1 MSESSQVQTK
11 LGSDAGG
18 GAAAAPSPV
27 APERR
32 RRLPADRQ
40 ELTTFAFRYAM
51 VGVAV
56 VLAIVAQIAY
66 PGFFAWSS
74 VQQMLSQN
82 AGQGLVAM
90 GMTFVIIAAG
100 FDLSVAAVF
109 ALGAVSYVSLGQ
121 HMGLAIAFALVIL
134 MGMGAGVVNGAII
147 TKVKVNAF
155 VATLGT
161 ASIFGGIAY
170 IVSGSQTLSSTNTN
184 ITHLGLDKWLGV
196 QIPIWF
202 LVGAFLVGG
211 VLLAYTVFGRSVYA
225 VGGNRESARLSG
237 LRVDL
242 ITLITYVIVG
252 AMAALAGILSASTT
266 GIAGADEGAE
276 ITLAAIAI
284 VIIGGTSLFGG
295 EGAMWRTVV
304 GLAIFAMIDHL
315 FILMNV
321 NTPGQL
327 VAKGAIVIIAVA
339 IDAWSRQRTA

>member
-1 MSESSQVQTK
+1 
-11 LGSDAGG
+11 
-18 GAAAAPSPV
+18 
-27 APERR
+27 
-32 RRLPADRQ
+32 
-40 ELTTFAFRYAM
+40 M
-51 VGVAV
+51 VGVAI
-56 VLAIVAQIAY
+56 VLAIIAQVAY
-66 PGFFAWSS
+66 PGFFAWTSI
-74 VQQMLSQN
+74 QQMLSQN

-109 ALGAVSYVSLGQ
+109 ALGAVAYVGLGQDVSLG
-121 HMGLAIAFALVIL
+121 LAFILVIL
-134 MGMGAGVVNGAII
+134 IGMAAGVVNGVII
-147 TKVKVNAF
+147 TKIRVNAF

-161 ASIFGGIAY
+161 ASIFSGIAY
-170 IVSGSQTLSSTNTN
+170 IASGSQTLSSTKSS
-184 ITHLGLDKWLGV
+184 ITHLGLDDWLGI

-202 LVGAFLVGG
+202 LVGALVIGG
-211 VLLAYTVFGRSVYA
+211 ILLALTVFGRSVYS
-225 VGGNRESARLSG
+225 VGGNREAARLAG

-242 ITLITYVIVG
+242 ITIVTYVIVG

-266 GIAGADEGAE
+266 GIAAANEGAE

-295 EGAMWRTVV
+295 EGAMWRTAI

-327 VAKGAIVIIAVA
+327 VAKGAIVILAVA
-339 IDAWSRQRTA
+339 IDAWSRQRA

>member
-1 MSESSQVQTK
+1 MSDESQPNSVATEPAVAA
-11 LGSDAGG
+11 GSVEESARDGQRGVDGQQFAN
-18 GAAAAPSPV
+18 
-27 APERR
+27 
-32 RRLPADRQ
+32 
-40 ELTTFAFRYAM
+40 FAFRYAM
-51 VGVAV
+51 VGVAII
-56 VLAIVAQIAY
+56 LAIVSQIAY

-74 VQQMLSQN
+74 IQQMLSQN

-100 FDLSVAAVF
+100 FDLSVAAIF
-109 ALGAVSYVSLGQ
+109 ALGAVAYVGLGED
-121 HMGLAIAFALVIL
+121 MALGFAFVLVIL
-134 MGMGAGVVNGAII
+134 IGMASGVVNGLII
-147 TKVKVNAF
+147 TKVRVNAF

-170 IVSGSQTLSSTNTN
+170 IVSGSQTLSSTKAG
-184 ITHLGLDKWLGV
+184 ITHLGLDDWLGI

-202 LVGAFLVGG
+202 LVGAFVVGG
-211 VLLAYTVFGRSVYA
+211 ILLAFTVFGRSVYS
-225 VGGNRESARLSG
+225 VGGNREAARLAG
-237 LRVDL
+237 IRVDL
-242 ITLITYVIVG
+242 ITLVTYVLVG

-266 GIAGADEGAE
+266 GIAAANEGAE

-304 GLAIFAMIDHL
+304 GLVIFAMIDHL

-327 VAKGAIVIIAVA
+327 VAKGTIVIIAVA
-339 IDAWSRQRTA
+339 IDAWSRQRA

>member
-1 MSESSQVQTK
+1 MSNETQTGGVPATN
-11 LGSDAGG
+11 LGDEAVAIEEVTRGG
-18 GAAAAPSPV
+18 GLGLNREEAA
-27 APERR
+27 
-32 RRLPADRQ
+32 
-40 ELTTFAFRYAM
+40 TFAFRFAM
-51 VGVAV
+51 VGVAI

-66 PGFFAWSS
+66 PGFFAWTS

-100 FDLSVAAVF
+100 FDLSVAAIF
-109 ALGAVSYVSLGQ
+109 ALGAVAYVGLGEKMSLGF
-121 HMGLAIAFALVIL
+121 AFVLVIL
-134 MGMGAGVVNGAII
+134 IGMACGVANGLII
-147 TKVKVNAF
+147 TKVRVNAF

-161 ASIFGGIAY
+161 ASIFSGIAY
-170 IVSGSQTLSSTNTN
+170 IASGSQTLSSTQSN
-184 ITHLGLDKWLGV
+184 ITHLGLGKWLGM
-196 QIPIWF
+196 QIPVWF
-202 LVGAFLVGG
+202 LIGAFVLGG
-211 VLLAYTVFGRSVYA
+211 ILLALTVFGRSVYS
-225 VGGNRESARLSG
+225 VGGNREAARLAG

-242 ITLITYVIVG
+242 ITLLTYVLVG

-266 GIAGADEGAE
+266 GIAAADEGAE

-295 EGAMWRTVV
+295 EGAMWRTAI

-327 VAKGAIVIIAVA
+327 VAKGSIVIIAVA
-339 IDAWSRQRTA
+339 IDAWSRQRA

>member
-1 MSESSQVQTK
+1 MIDESQLTTK
-11 LGSDAGG
+11 SAPEA
-18 GAAAAPSPV
+18 GAAATA
-27 APERR
+27 AAGPEPEPRP
-32 RRLPADRQ
+32 RLSLNRQ
-40 ELTTFAFRYAM
+40 ATSFVLRYAM
-51 VGVAV
+51 VGVAII
-56 VLAIVAQIAY
+56 LAIVAQIAY
-66 PGFFAWSS
+66 PGFFAWTS

-109 ALGAVSYVSLGQ
+109 ALAAVSYVSLGE
-121 HMGLAIAFALVIL
+121 HMGLAFAFALVIL
-134 MGMGAGVVNGAII
+134 MGMAAGVVNGTII

-170 IVSGSQTLSSTNTN
+170 IVSGSQTLSSTKAG
-184 ITHLGLDKWLGV
+184 ITHLGLDKWLGI

-202 LVGAFLVGG
+202 LAGAFVIGG
-211 VLLAYTVFGRSVYA
+211 ILLAYTVFGRSVYS
-225 VGGNRESARLSG
+225 VGGNREAARLAG
-237 LRVDL
+237 MRVDL
-242 ITLITYVIVG
+242 ITLATYVIVG

-295 EGAMWRTVV
+295 EGAMWRTAV

-327 VAKGAIVIIAVA
+327 IAKGAIVIIAVS
-339 IDAWSRQRTA
+339 IDAWSRTRA